1 MAEII
6 STVTQIFTAIMG
18 WVGTLSTTI
27 VETPILLVFAI
38 LPLAFLGVRMFKKLI
53 HAGRG

>member
-6 STVTQIFTAIMG
+6 ATVTQIFTAIMG

>member
-1 MAEII
+1 MESII
-6 STVTQIFTAIMG
+6 SGAGVLFNGIINNVAAVGSTI
-18 WVGTLSTTI
+18 VGT
-27 VETPILLVFAI
+27 PLLLTFAI